1 MPFATAA
8 EATTA
13 HSLPASLPVSIVDAA
28 ARPTADPAAAG
39 SYTEPALASSPGVA
53 ALEEKLRAHRAKLE
67 SEREALRA
75 RRNSRTELRRRSS
88 EEGENVGPSATAGV
102 AAALKASAELHA
114 AASTP
119 PPVSTPTPAEP
130 VPTPKLAVKENAPR
144 TSPVEVPTPAPVV
157 ASSAAPPV
165 ADAVAEQQRRV
176 AAARSRLWEANCE
189 LMAKDRALH
198 DARKRIAATSGP
210 CAADQAVMKKLQ
222 RVRSA
227 KELRTLQAGKANE
240 GGDSD
245 CESEL
250 TI

>member
-1 MPFATAA
+1 MHTARA
-8 EATTA
+8 E
-13 HSLPASLPVSIVDAA
+13 
-28 ARPTADPAAAG
+28 
-39 SYTEPALASSPGVA
+39 
-53 ALEEKLRAHRAKLE
+53 RAQA
-67 SEREALRA
+67 
-75 RRNSRTELRRRSS
+75 LRRRNRAPASGPHPPLS
-88 EEGENVGPSATAGV
+88 RGECGAAATAGV
-102 AAALKASAELHA
+102 AAALSSAARCRLDA
-114 AASTP
+114 AAGVDADTGRARADAP
-119 PPVSTPTPAEP
+119 
-130 VPTPKLAVKENAPR
+130 LAVKENAPR
-144 TSPVEVPTPAPVV
+144 TSPVEVPTPAPV
-157 ASSAAPPV
+157 ASAAPPV

-240 GGDSD
+240 GGESD

>member
-1 MPFATAA
+1 MDQPRRIHCIPMCGGTRQC
-8 EATTA
+8 T
-13 HSLPASLPVSIVDAA
+13 
-28 ARPTADPAAAG
+28 
-39 SYTEPALASSPGVA
+39 
-53 ALEEKLRAHRAKLE
+53 RA
-67 SEREALRA
+67 
-75 RRNSRTELRRRSS
+75 
-88 EEGENVGPSATAGV
+88 
-102 AAALKASAELHA
+102 
-114 AASTP
+114 
-119 PPVSTPTPAEP
+119 
-130 VPTPKLAVKENAPR
+130 
-144 TSPVEVPTPAPVV
+144 
-157 ASSAAPPV
+157 
-165 ADAVAEQQRRV
+165 

-240 GGDSD
+240 GGESD